1 MNEFFK
7 SISTLHQRALFP
19 PAESLDES
27 ETLFILSQNLLETK
41 WPSSL
46 IWKRTQLNKKKSCH
60 HPLHLKEYLVICTE
74 VEWILHQQ
82 DLLLDISSQVIM
94 EAVKWLFASP
104 AVNLTERLKV
114 FQRLL
119 CWTFCYYEDCDKTL
133 PHFLSCQDEGR
144 KLSALT
150 YFGFLW
156 PEINQM
162 RRPLKPASDSQ
173 VYWMWPYQWS
183 LCSLSMRYVF
193 TLIMCSNE
201 DHCVK

>member
-1 MNEFFK
+1 MKAKRFSFYLRICLK
-7 SISTLHQRALFP
+7 
-19 PAESLDES
+19 
-27 ETLFILSQNLLETK
+27 QNDLQV
-41 WPSSL
+41 L

-162 RRPLKPASDSQ
+162 RRPLKPASDNQ
-173 VYWMWPYQWS
+173 VYWMWPYQCS